1 MMKVSRNK
9 YQDYRR
15 NERFQRYYKR
25 RRKINLAKSIGMLVA
40 MVVIVLVGSTY
51 AVARFGNHGI
61 LGGVTEDVTVD
72 EHNNT
77 EGGNSNPTTEE
88 QGSEDSKKDTED
100 NNENT
105 EVGQDTQDNHMDT
118 EDTTEDETKDDVSKD
133 DETKDDET
141 KGDENKTQW
150 VGVGPAGLEHA
161 YDAKVIS
168 EKLRKYSYSNQG
180 EKLVFLTFD
189 DGTSTTVTP
198 KILKVLDDYNVKAT
212 FFLTGSNILRGGEAA
227 KELVLEEFERG
238 HAIANHSY
246 SHDYKILYPNR
257 VLNLQNFIADFK
269 KTDQILKEII
279 GEGFSTRVIRCPG
292 GFMSWKNMSQL
303 SAYMEEKD
311 LVSIDWNALS
321 KDAEGPKKSADQLL
335 ANVKETAAGKE
346 IVVLLMHDTY
356 GKEETAKALPK
367 VIEYFQ
373 QNGYEFK
380 TLV

>member
-1 MMKVSRNK
+1 
-9 YQDYRR
+9 
-15 NERFQRYYKR
+15 
-25 RRKINLAKSIGMLVA
+25 MLVA

-303 SAYMEEKD
+303 SSYMEEKD

-373 QNGYEFK
+373 QNGYEFR